1 MDKIYL
7 NKMEFYGNHG
17 VFSEETV
24 LGQRFTVN
32 VVLET
37 DLQAAGRSDK
47 LEKTINYAEVYTL
60 CQEIVE
66 GKRFDLI
73 EAVAENIAGDI
84 LNKFERVEK
93 VHVKV
98 IKPNPPI
105 KGIYDSVAVEV
116 TRGRHE

>member
-7 NKMEFYGNHG
+7 NSMEFYGNHG
-17 VFSEETV
+17 VFTEETV

-37 DLQAAGRSDK
+37 DLKAAGRSDK
-47 LEKTINYAEVYTL
+47 LEKTINYAEIFTI
-60 CQEIVE
+60 CQEVVE

-73 EAVAENIAGDI
+73 EAVAENIAAEI
-84 LNKFERVEK
+84 LDKFERVEN
-93 VHVKV
+93 VQVKV
-98 IKPNPPI
+98 TKPNPPI
-105 KGIYDSVAVEV
+105 KGIYDSVAVEI